1 MSEKGRMQSIARRVS
16 HSYLL
21 RLLFTLLFVN
31 LFLLINAL
39 GWTVYGVEKAA
50 LGSAWQAD
58 LARGVQ
64 VDESLRGRALL
75 DSLTYSFAL
84 KGQEAHRVA
93 MGPVLVTMTRSLT
106 GLLIGELALAFFQYR
121 GFRRR
126 TLYLMAPLRQMSQT
140 AEELSRLRFDEQK
153 FHNLEDAI
161 KNLSVQSPT
170 ARLQTGQSELL
181 GLENAVNS
189 LVARMHE
196 AYRQQTRFVSDASH
210 ELRTPIAVI
219 RGYADLLSRW
229 GKDDR
234 KVMDESVEAIK
245 DEADNMQRLVEQLL
259 FLARGDAGRTPF
271 NPVEVDLAELI
282 REAHEEYRLID
293 SNHAWRLRTEGKVLA
308 PGDEAML
315 KQALRVLAD
324 NAIKFAPPGSAITL
338 RAFYDEQG
346 RANLSVQDNGAGISP
361 EDLPHIFERFY
372 RTDKARGR
380 GGTGLGLSIA
390 KWVVDRH
397 RGHIDVF
404 SSEGLGTRFTIS
416 LPGRQDEEK
425 GKPAESSAAQAE
437 NQV

>member
-1 MSEKGRMQSIARRVS
+1 MSEKGRMQSIARRIS
-16 HSYLL
+16 NSYLL

-39 GWTVYGVEKAA
+39 GWTAYGVEKTA

-58 LARGVQ
+58 LVRGIEA
-64 VDESLRGRALL
+64 DAGLRGRAFL
-75 DSLTYSFAL
+75 DSLKYTFAV
-84 KGQEAHRVA
+84 KGQPAHEAA
-93 MGPVLVTMTRSLT
+93 LGPVLVTVSRSMA
-106 GLLIGELALAFFQYR
+106 GLLIAEMALAFFQYR

-126 TLYLMAPLRQMSQT
+126 TLYLMSPLRQMSQT
-140 AEELSRLRFDEQK
+140 AEELSRLRFDEQM

-170 ARLQTGQSELL
+170 ARLETGQLELL

-271 NPVEVDLAELI
+271 NPVKVDLRELI
-282 REAHEEYRLID
+282 KEVHEEYQLID
-293 SNHAWRLRTEGKVLA
+293 KNHAWRLRADEPVPAL
-308 PGDEAML
+308 GDEAML

-324 NAIKFAPPGSAITL
+324 NAIKFSPPGSAITL
-338 RAFYDEQG
+338 RAFLDVSG
-346 RANLSVQDNGAGISP
+346 RANLSVQDNGAGISKD
-361 EDLPHIFERFY
+361 DLPHIFERFY
-372 RTDKARGR
+372 RTDKARSR

-397 RGHIDVF
+397 RGHIDVY
-404 SSEGLGTRFTIS
+404 SAEGLGTRFTIS
-416 LPGRQDEEK
+416 LPAYREDMETGEAARS
-425 GKPAESSAAQAE
+425 ESE
-437 NQV
+437 